1 MAIKASFAFALLIAI
16 TIGLLLPTPGS
27 NKPRQTQ
34 SAIETIQLRHG

>member
-1 MAIKASFAFALLIAI
+1 MAIKASLALALLIAV

-34 SAIETIQLRHG
+34 SAFETIQLRHG